1 MAKIPT
7 ASIASPRRGGD
18 DLEVLHAAL
27 DSRLA
32 ALEAALADP
41 NEFELEGLILDLA
54 RATTEEAEAVARR
67 ASMQARA
74 DADAQAG
81 NALSQAQMAEAAL
94 ASERHAGLELHRS
107 LGAARSELEAS
118 KQKMVALTNELERLR
133 DAFSIE
139 RSTLRAELSEAERC
153 FAAADTRRQQVEE
166 TRDEEV
172 ARERA
177 TVQRLTD
184 ALAKARGEIDAA
196 RQDVASRAADME
208 AARERAEKAT
218 RSVADLTQTLNEV
231 RARVDAVGQERDRLK
246 TELEAT
252 RQNAASSVQSA
263 ATERTAIEQK
273 WREAE
278 TRVTAVT
285 NERDRIIGER
295 DRLGADRERLSG
307 EKDRLNGE
315 RDRLAKEREKLT
327 GEKDRLTAE
336 RDRLT
341 KERDRLTAEKERLA
355 KERDQLVKERDAVG
369 VQLET
374 ARQGAATA
382 AAAAQ
387 AIETQRASLDQA
399 LRDAENR
406 HQVVARER
414 DAILTERDAALATR
428 EALIAERDA
437 AHAKRDAVEAERNAA
452 MTQLEAAR
460 QGSDT
465 ANAALQSRLQSLE
478 RERDEAVAQR
488 DAAVTERA
496 DAVAGAEA
504 FRKAVDEAQEASR
517 ARFSELRQ
525 RTERQIQDLEAQ
537 FVSGAVEDGPEV
549 DVSLDDADEPGAAIE
564 LDVAET
570 TVSAAKPSRRA
581 QITTPGAFSPSRRA
595 NRHAFREPLE
605 VKLDDE
611 TALLVDLST
620 IGAQVLSSSALKPNK
635 AVKMQLPSAD
645 AIILCKAKIIW
656 SRFEPPT
663 PGKPVR
669 YRAGMVFTQADAAA
683 LHVFISRHKGMKA
696 TPAVVAPP
704 PAVSEDRKTG
714 RLISVPFTNA
724 AAGGRSRRADSR
736 EPIASLDFNFP
747 AKQRRD

>member
-307 EKDRLNGE
+307 EKDRL
-315 RDRLAKEREKLT
+315 
-327 GEKDRLTAE
+327 TAE

-341 KERDRLTAEKERLA
+341 KERDRLTAEKERLT

>member
-295 DRLGADRERLSG
+295 DRLGADRERLS
-307 EKDRLNGE
+307 
-315 RDRLAKEREKLT
+315 